1 MKKVIT
7 RVLILLFTVGM
18 YAQDGINYKALIKD
32 NLGVVVANETIDVRF
47 TIIADTGSTNV
58 YVETH
63 TGATTDA
70 NGIVILTIG
79 DGTSSDTFSDIN
91 WGGDT
96 HSLKVEIDI
105 EQDASFVDMG
115 TTQFMSVPYALQAT
129 TATTATTATALT
141 GGIDQG
147 YIAALEARIAALEPQ
162 PAAIGDFR
170 EGGIVFYIY
179 QQGDA
184 GYVPGEVHGLIAATT
199 DQSLGI
205 AWITGGNTQT
215 TINGVTSSAV
225 GTGQAN
231 TTAMMNQ
238 AGYTG
243 GAAKVCTDYSI
254 DENGV
259 TYDDWFLPSRDELN
273 LMWSNLADSDSDGE
287 NTGPTDPNNIGN
299 FETLL
304 YWSSTEYNVNNAWAQ
319 NFANGFQI
327 DDTKGIT
334 SFVRA
339 VRAF

>member
-1 MKKVIT
+1 MRNTMICL
-7 RVLILLFTVGM
+7 VLLVCTLGV
-18 YAQDGINYKALIKD
+18 YAQQGINYKALIKD
-32 NLGVVVANETIDVRF
+32 GAGALVANETIDVRF

-79 DGTSSDTFSDIN
+79 DGTANSGVFADIA

-115 TTQFMSVPYALQAT
+115 TTQFMSVPYSLQ
-129 TATTATTATALT
+129 ATTATTATALT
-141 GGIDQG
+141 GGIDQA
-147 YIAALEARIAALEPQ
+147 YIAALEARIAALEPI
-162 PAAIGDFR
+162 PPAIGDFR

-179 QQGDA
+179 EAGDI

-199 DQSLGI
+199 DQSSAI
-205 AWITGGNTQT
+205 AWITGGNTRT
-215 TINGVTSSAV
+215 TENGGTSSAI

-231 TTAMMNQ
+231 TTAMMSQ
-238 AGYTG
+238 TGYIG
-243 GAAKVCTDYSI
+243 GAAKVCTDYTI

-259 TYDDWFLPSRDELN
+259 TYDDWFLPSKDELN
-273 LMWSNLADSDSDGE
+273 LMWSNLADPDGNGQ
-287 NTGPTDPNNIGN
+287 NTGPADPNNIGN
-299 FETLL
+299 FAQQP
-304 YWSSTEYNVNNAWAQ
+304 YWSSKEFNNVFARIQLFDDGSQ
-319 NFANGFQI
+319 NVTNKAN
-327 DDTKGIT
+327 TVN
-334 SFVRA
+334 VRA

>member
-1 MKKVIT
+1 MICL
-7 RVLILLFTVGM
+7 VLLVCTLGV
-18 YAQDGINYKALIKD
+18 YAQQGINYKALIKD
-32 NLGVVVANETIDVRF
+32 GAGALVANETIDVRF

-79 DGTSSDTFSDIN
+79 DGTANSGVFADIA

-115 TTQFMSVPYALQAT
+115 TTQFMSVPYSLQAT

-141 GGIDQG
+141 GGIDQA
-147 YIAALEARIAALEPQ
+147 YIAALEARIAALEPP
-162 PAAIGDFR
+162 PAVGDLYK
-170 EGGIVFYIY
+170 GGILFYIY
-179 QQGDA
+179 EAGDI

-205 AWITGGNTQT
+205 EWITGGNTQST
-215 TINGVTSSAV
+215 ANGVTSPDI
-225 GTGQAN
+225 GTGEAN
-231 TTAMMNQ
+231 TTAMMSQ

-243 GAAKVCTDYSI
+243 GAAKVCADYTV

-259 TYDDWFLPSRDELN
+259 TYDDWFLPSKDELN
-273 LMWSNLADSDSDGE
+273 LMWSNLADPDGNDE
-287 NTGPTDPNNIGN
+287 NTGLADPNNIGN
-299 FETLL
+299 LAQQR
-304 YWSSTEYNVNNAWAQ
+304 YWSSTEFSNNYAWGQYFVNGLQ
-319 NFANGFQI
+319 
-327 DDTKGIT
+327 DYYDKDYPTD
-334 SFVRA
+334 VRA